1 MIMAAPHTHRSLSS
15 LQRAGLIIGVIAF
28 VIPFIIDV
36 PGLDETG
43 ERMLGIFL
51 LAVVFW
57 VTEAIPLVA
66 TATVIIALEALLIA
80 QGAILPVGEGAPTAA
95 AIFSVFGNP
104 AVILIMGG
112 FMIANGA
119 TKFGL
124 DQNLAAIFIRPFASS
139 GRKLVLGVMI
149 VTTVL
154 GQFISNTATTAAMF
168 AIVMPILATISSV
181 PTRTAIALGIP
192 LAASIGGMGSPVGTP
207 PNAIAVGAL
216 ANQGIQ
222 VSFIQWMAMAAPFW
236 IPLLLLAW
244 FLITRPIPKDLE
256 VSLELEASFDTSP
269 KAKLFYAITAF
280 TILMWMTEPLHG
292 IASATV
298 GFFPIVLMLSLRVF
312 TGKDL
317 QKLDWSVLWLVA
329 GGIALGNGIVIA
341 GLDQWLLSS
350 FDWASMGGTLVIV
363 ILVFLTLGLG
373 NVISNTAIA
382 NLVVPLA
389 IGFAGV
395 IDAEPATVAILL
407 ALAASM
413 GFALPVSTPPNAI
426 AYGTG
431 FVSTKDMATAGL
443 ALGAVGGI
451 ALSFVMP
458 WLWQALGLV

>member
-1 MIMAAPHTHRSLSS
+1 
-15 LQRAGLIIGVIAF
+15 
-28 VIPFIIDV
+28 
-36 PGLDETG
+36 
-43 ERMLGIFL
+43 
-51 LAVVFW
+51 
-57 VTEAIPLVA
+57 
-66 TATVIIALEALLIA
+66 
-80 QGAILPVGEGAPTAA
+80 
-95 AIFSVFGNP
+95 
-104 AVILIMGG
+104 
-112 FMIANGA
+112 
-119 TKFGL
+119 
-124 DQNLAAIFIRPFASS
+124 
-139 GRKLVLGVMI
+139 
-149 VTTVL
+149 
-154 GQFISNTATTAAMF
+154 
-168 AIVMPILATISSV
+168 MPILATISSV

-363 ILVFLTLGLG
+363 ILVFLALGLG

>member
-1 MIMAAPHTHRSLSS
+1 MAAPHTHRSLSS

-216 ANQGIQ
+216 VARRDVIRARRVRSRECHEKSSSLSGRGI
-222 VSFIQWMAMAAPFW
+222 SIDSKSCCIRCASCCKSTAMTISAPMARA
-236 IPLLLLAW
+236 
-244 FLITRPIPKDLE
+244 R
-256 VSLELEASFDTSP
+256 DT
-269 KAKLFYAITAF
+269 
-280 TILMWMTEPLHG
+280 
-292 IASATV
+292 
-298 GFFPIVLMLSLRVF
+298 
-312 TGKDL
+312 
-317 QKLDWSVLWLVA
+317 
-329 GGIALGNGIVIA
+329 
-341 GLDQWLLSS
+341 
-350 FDWASMGGTLVIV
+350 
-363 ILVFLTLGLG
+363 
-373 NVISNTAIA
+373 
-382 NLVVPLA
+382 
-389 IGFAGV
+389 
-395 IDAEPATVAILL
+395 
-407 ALAASM
+407 
-413 GFALPVSTPPNAI
+413 
-426 AYGTG
+426 GTG
-431 FVSTKDMATAGL
+431 LTTAPST
-443 ALGAVGGI
+443 
-451 ALSFVMP
+451 S
-458 WLWQALGLV
+458 Q